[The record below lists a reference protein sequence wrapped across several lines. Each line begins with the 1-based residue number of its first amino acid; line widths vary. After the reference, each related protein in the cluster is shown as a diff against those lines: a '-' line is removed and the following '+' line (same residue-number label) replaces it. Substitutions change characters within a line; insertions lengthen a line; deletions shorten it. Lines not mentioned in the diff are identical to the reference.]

1 MIRGKQVLLRPVE
14 ERDLPLLVRW
24 RNNPAD
30 RRLFFS
36 PFLISEGG
44 QKKWYERLLADQA
57 HMLFMIETVEGQT
70 VGTIGLDGID
80 WRNQQA
86 ELGQFY
92 IDPEMRG
99 RDYPLEATVLIVQ
112 YAFEELNLHRLQGA
126 FYDFNQGPMTMAQF
140 FGFRRE
146 AVLRKAAFAGG
157 EFHDKIILGLLREE
171 WRAEWGGK
179 EEERTGDL

>member
-1 MIRGKQVLLRPVE
+1 MIKGKQVLLRPVE

-24 RNNPAD
+24 RNNPED

-44 QKKWYERLLADQA
+44 QKQWYERLLADQA
-57 HMLFMIETVEGQT
+57 RMLFMIDTLEGEA

-80 WRNQQA
+80 WRNQEA

-92 IDPEMRG
+92 IDPEVRG
-99 RDYPLEATVLIVQ
+99 RDYPLEATVLIIE
-112 YAFEELNLHRLQGA
+112 YAFDELNLHRLYGA
-126 FYDFNQGPMTMAQF
+126 FYDFNRGPMAMAEF

-146 AVLRKAAFAGG
+146 AVLRQAAFAGG
-157 EFHDKIILGLLREE
+157 EFHDKVILGLLREE
-171 WRAEWGGK
+171 WRAELGVR
-179 EEERTGDL
+179 EDERTSFL